1 MKTLYVHIGTTK
13 TGTKAIQFF
22 CWENRKLLEKQG
34 YCYPDLSFLCPKCI
48 SIKNGHFLL
57 EQPVNAGEKGAV
69 QQKTK
74 EYQEGMERIHKL
86 FSVYDNIVLSD
97 EGIWRES
104 YLSRKTLWR
113 ELKDAGEKYGFT
125 VKIIVYLRRQDEFL
139 QSLWNQHVKANKTT
153 TSEQSW
159 DDFVNAIPKS
169 LQLDYYKKLESIG
182 GILGQENIIVRR
194 FEKGAFAGGSIY
206 ADFLKAIGLEL
217 TQEYHISKEERNI
230 SLSGNAPEIMR
241 VLNGVSDFKGEDL
254 KFMRQICHIISQDST
269 EKFSMFSLKECK
281 KFLRQYRKS
290 NRNVAEKY
298 LEEPGTDLFDH
309 TIVDLPKWTPDNPY
323 MHQDMIR
330 FSALGI
336 ISVRERNKEL
346 RKKYRKLKREV
357 EKMNQY
363 LQTGKRDMEANL

>member
-13 TGTKAIQFF
+13 TGTKAIQCF

-34 YCYPDLSFLCPKCI
+34 YCYPDLSFLCLKCVP
-48 SIKNGHFLL
+48 IKNGHFLL

-104 YLSRKTLWR
+104 FLSRKTLWQ
-113 ELKDAGEKYGFT
+113 ELKDAGEKYGFI

-194 FEKGAFAGGSIY
+194 FERGAFAGGSIY
-206 ADFLKAIGLEL
+206 ADFLKAIGLAL
-217 TQEYHISKEERNI
+217 TQEYHISKAERNI

-269 EKFSMFSLKECK
+269 EKFSMFSSKECK

-298 LEEPGTDLFDH
+298 LEEPGVDLFDH
-309 TIVDLPKWTPDNPY
+309 TIGDLPKWTPDNPY
-323 MHQDMIR
+323 MQQDMIR

-363 LQTGKRDMEANL
+363 LQMEKAGS